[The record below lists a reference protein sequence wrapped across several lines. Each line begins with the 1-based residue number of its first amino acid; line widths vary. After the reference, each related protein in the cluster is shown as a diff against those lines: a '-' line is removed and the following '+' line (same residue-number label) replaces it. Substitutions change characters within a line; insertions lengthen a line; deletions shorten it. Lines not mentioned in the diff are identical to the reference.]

1 MIKKIA
7 AASVLSLFVLF
18 ANYSIA
24 EINAPN
30 ISIELEKGKCD
41 KCGEKNCDGKCEA
54 KKESSTTTT
63 TTTSEAKKGCCSHG
77 TSKSCAGKK
86 EEKK

>member
-24 EINAPN
+24 EVNAPN
-30 ISIELEKGKCD
+30 IGIELEKGKCD
-41 KCGEKNCDGKCEA
+41 KCGEKKCEGKCDA
-54 KKESSTTTT
+54 KKESK
-63 TTTSEAKKGCCSHG
+63 TTSSESKKACCSEG
-77 TSKSCAGKK
+77 AKKSCAGKK

>member
-1 MIKKIA
+1 MFKKIA

-24 EINAPN
+24 EINAPT
-30 ISIELEKGKCD
+30 ISVELEKGKCD
-41 KCGEKNCDGKCEA
+41 KCGDKKCDGKCDS
-54 KKESSTTTT
+54 KKESKA
-63 TTTSEAKKGCCSHG
+63 TTSETKKGCCSEG
-77 TSKSCAGKK
+77 ASKSCAGKK